1 MYKDKD
7 KDKNGNVNKSSK
19 NNLAA
24 VNMMNSYYG
33 FGEKLMDK
41 YMHQVERPY
50 SPPLCEREVTEQ
62 ASVKNEPDEKQV
74 ELIYDPVLNFYYDHK
89 THTFYELKN

>member
-41 YMHQVERPY
+41 YMH
-50 SPPLCEREVTEQ
+50 
-62 ASVKNEPDEKQV
+62 
-74 ELIYDPVLNFYYDHK
+74 
-89 THTFYELKN
+89 